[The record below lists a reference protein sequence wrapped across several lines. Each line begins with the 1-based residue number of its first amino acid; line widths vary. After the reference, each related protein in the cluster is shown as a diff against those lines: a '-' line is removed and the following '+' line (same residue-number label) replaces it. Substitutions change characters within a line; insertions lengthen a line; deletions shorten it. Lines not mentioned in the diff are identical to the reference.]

1 MVTQTKNSNF
11 NIRDIAEIQKIIQP
25 ILWKYPIK
33 SASIFGS
40 YARQEAHTE
49 SDIDI
54 LMEFSSTIS
63 LLQFVN
69 IQLELEDLLGKKVDL
84 VELSTLKPQLKANIL
99 KEQIAIYG

>member
-1 MVTQTKNSNF
+1 MVAQTKNNNSH
-11 NIRDIAEIQKIIQP
+11 IKDIAEIQKIIQP